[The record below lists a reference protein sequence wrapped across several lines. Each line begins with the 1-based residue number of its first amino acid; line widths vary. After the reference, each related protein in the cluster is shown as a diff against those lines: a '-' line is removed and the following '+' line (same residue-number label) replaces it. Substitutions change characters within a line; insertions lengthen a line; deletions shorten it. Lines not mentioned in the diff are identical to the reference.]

1 MVDIK
6 KPLQAVSP
14 NPGASK
20 PLPAE
25 YLCSYNGRHLVQLK
39 MNGRITIWACDTLGT
54 IEDRVWRI
62 ENVPLERKRLEYIVA
77 LISHRDSLYPVT
89 LVDETALINFLVGN
103 PGKCVATKRISITEG
118 EDAFI

>member
-6 KPLQAVSP
+6 KPLQAVNP

-39 MNGRITIWACDTLGT
+39 MNGRITIWACDTLGI

-62 ENVPLERKRLEYIVA
+62 ENVPPVA
-77 LISHRDSLYPVT
+77 VVHYVVVAAINYRGSLFFAAF
-89 LVDETALINFLVGN
+89 VDQNALDMYLVGN
-103 PGKCVATKRISITEG
+103 PGTLIGVNTVKITES
-118 EDAFI
+118 I